1 MAENQNQNK
10 EFENMINEICK
21 NIFPNMNLNEE
32 QMKLFT
38 EKFIKKDDND
48 EQSNDDD
55 KNEEQSDDNDEDD
68 DDNSDDDNSDDNSDD
83 NEEDDSNDN
92 NDEDDNSDDNQDD
105 SDEDN
110 SDDEDDDDDII
121 FDEDDDDDDANFDIT
136 NLNLCCNMCGEKIDE
151 SSNYVITPC
160 THFLHTA
167 CIKNK
172 ILSENNKEKDVD
184 AILDKAM
191 DEFLNKEN
199 VEECEECD
207 VCKSLF

>member
-1 MAENQNQNK
+1 
-10 EFENMINEICK
+10 MI
-21 NIFPNMNLNEE
+21 MNRRLN
-32 QMKLFT
+32 
-38 EKFIKKDDND
+38 
-48 EQSNDDD
+48 
-55 KNEEQSDDNDEDD
+55 
-68 DDNSDDDNSDDNSDD
+68 DNSNKY
-83 NEEDDSNDN
+83 
-92 NDEDDNSDDNQDD
+92 
-105 SDEDN
+105 
-110 SDDEDDDDDII
+110 
-121 FDEDDDDDDANFDIT
+121 DANFDIT

-172 ILSENNKEKDVD
+172 ILSENNKEKDFD

-199 VEECEECD
+199 GEECEECD

>member
-1 MAENQNQNK
+1 MAENQNK

-38 EKFIKKDDND
+38 EKFIKKDDEE
-48 EQSNDDD
+48 EQSNSDDN
-55 KNEEQSDDNDEDD
+55 NEEQSDDNDEDD
-68 DDNSDDDNSDDNSDD
+68 DDNSDDDNSD
-83 NEEDDSNDN
+83 EDDSNDN
-92 NDEDDNSDDNQDD
+92 NDEDD
-105 SDEDN
+105 ED
-110 SDDEDDDDDII
+110 DDEDENDDEDIV
-121 FDEDDDDDDANFDIT
+121 FDEDDDDEDDANFDIT
-136 NLNLCCNMCGEKIDE
+136 NLNLSCNMCGEKIDE

-160 THFLHTA
+160 THFLHTV

-172 ILSENNKEKDVD
+172 ILSENNKQKDLDV
-184 AILDKAM
+184 ILDKAM

-199 VEECEECD
+199 NEECEDCD

>member
-38 EKFIKKDDND
+38 EKFIKKD
-48 EQSNDDD
+48 EG
-55 KNEEQSDDNDEDD
+55 EE
-68 DDNSDDDNSDDNSDD
+68 
-83 NEEDDSNDN
+83 EESNDN
-92 NDEDDNSDDNQDD
+92 NDEEDDDDSEEDSSNDDNDSNDDDS

-110 SDDEDDDDDII
+110 SDDDDESTDEDVIC
-121 FDEDDDDDDANFDIT
+121 DEDDDDDDENFDIT
-136 NLNLCCNMCGEKIDE
+136 NLNLSCNMCGEKIDE

-172 ILSENNKEKDVD
+172 ILSDNSKEKDLDV
-184 AILDKAM
+184 ILDKAM

-199 VEECEECD
+199 NEECEDCN
-207 VCKSLF
+207 VCKNLF

>member
-1 MAENQNQNK
+1 MAENQNK
-10 EFENMINEICK
+10 DFENMINEICK

-38 EKFIKKDDND
+38 EKFIKKDDSE
-48 EQSNDDD
+48 EQSNSDDN
-55 KNEEQSDDNDEDD
+55 NEEQSDDNDNSND
-68 DDNSDDDNSDDNSDD
+68 DDNDDDSDDDNSD
-83 NEEDDSNDN
+83 EDDSNDN
-92 NDEDDNSDDNQDD
+92 NDESDDSNDNSD
-105 SDEDN
+105 E
-110 SDDEDDDDDII
+110 DEDDDEDIV

-160 THFLHTA
+160 THFLHTV

-172 ILSENNKEKDVD
+172 ILSDNNKDKDID

-199 VEECEECD
+199 NEECEDCD

>member
-48 EQSNDDD
+48 EESNDDNNGDQEEDDNSNDDD
-55 KNEEQSDDNDEDD
+55 DDDSDDN
-68 DDNSDDDNSDDNSDD
+68 NSD
-83 NEEDDSNDN
+83 EDDSNDN
-92 NDEDDNSDDNQDD
+92 NDEDDNSDDSN
-105 SDEDN
+105 EDN
-110 SDDEDDDDDII
+110 SDDDEDDDDDII
-121 FDEDDDDDDANFDIT
+121 FDEDDEDDDDANFDIT
-136 NLNLCCNMCGEKIDE
+136 NLNLSCNMCGEKIDE
-151 SSNYVITPC
+151 NSNYVITPC
-160 THFLHTA
+160 THFLHTL

-172 ILSENNKEKDVD
+172 ILSDNNNEKDVD
-184 AILDKAM
+184 SILDKAM
-191 DEFLNKEN
+191 DEFLNKEKS
-199 VEECEECD
+199 EECEDCE

>member
-10 EFENMINEICK
+10 EFENMISEICK

-38 EKFIKKDDND
+38 EKFIKKDDN
-48 EQSNDDD
+48 EEESNDDN
-55 KNEEQSDDNDEDD
+55 NEEDDDNSNSDD
-68 DDNSDDDNSDDNSDD
+68 DDNSDDDNSDD
-83 NEEDDSNDN
+83 DN
-92 NDEDDNSDDNQDD
+92 NS
-105 SDEDN
+105 
-110 SDDEDDDDDII
+110 DDDDDSNENSDEESTDEDVI
-121 FDEDDDDDDANFDIT
+121 FEEDDEEDDDNFDIT
-136 NLNLCCNMCGEKIDE
+136 NLNLCCNMCSEKIDE

-172 ILSENNKEKDVD
+172 ILSDNSKEKDID

-199 VEECEECD
+199 NEECEDCD
-207 VCKSLF
+207 VCKNLF

>member
-38 EKFIKKDDND
+38 EKFIKKND
-48 EQSNDDD
+48 GEEEESN
-55 KNEEQSDDNDEDD
+55 SDDNNDEENGESNSDDEDD
-68 DDNSDDDNSDDNSDD
+68 NSNDDNSDDDN
-83 NEEDDSNDN
+83 EDDSNDN
-92 NDEDDNSDDNQDD
+92 NDEDDSN
-105 SDEDN
+105 DN
-110 SDDEDDDDDII
+110 SDDEDEEGII
-121 FDEDDDDDDANFDIT
+121 FDEDDDEDDENFDIT
-136 NLNLCCNMCGEKIDE
+136 NLNLSCNMCGEKIDE

-160 THFLHTA
+160 THFLHTV

-172 ILSENNKEKDVD
+172 ILSDNNKEKDLD

-191 DEFLNKEN
+191 DDFLNKEN
-199 VEECEECD
+199 NEECEECD
-207 VCKSLF
+207 VCKNLF

>member
-38 EKFIKKDDND
+38 EKFIKKDDGE
-48 EQSNDDD
+48 EQSN
-55 KNEEQSDDNDEDD
+55 SDDNNGEEDDNSSND
-68 DDNSDDDNSDDNSDD
+68 DDNSDDDNSDD

-92 NDEDDNSDDNQDD
+92 NDEDDD
-105 SDEDN
+105 SNDN
-110 SDDEDDDDDII
+110 SDEDDDDEDVI

-172 ILSENNKEKDVD
+172 ILSDNNKEKDID

-199 VEECEECD
+199 NEECEDCD
-207 VCKSLF
+207 VCRSLF